1 MPVLEIQLE
10 AEERIVAVS
19 GELSWMTS
27 TIDLTTTTQ
36 WDGGGGLVYDVD
48 CNQPSI
54 AQVLAQATDKLK
66 KVVQHANAFSGAR

>member
-1 MPVLEIQLE
+1 MQHEIVGSTMPVLEIQLE

-36 WDGGGGLVYDVD
+36 LGGGDELLER
-48 CNQPSI
+48 SS
-54 AQVLAQATDKLK
+54 ASSEAAHL
-66 KVVQHANAFSGAR
+66 S